1 MQYDVVVIG
10 GGPAGMMAAGRS
22 AECGARV
29 LLLEKNATLGKK
41 LLITGGG
48 RSNVTN
54 AEFDRTRFLV
64 KFKEN
69 AKFLFSPFTQFG
81 VEETLDFFHTRGMP
95 TKVEAENRVFPI
107 SDTAQSVWDVLVA
120 YMAEGGV
127 TVRSLAPVTGFAVR
141 DKAIVGI
148 MLADDMVIEA
158 KRYILATGGKS
169 RPETGSTGD
178 GFVWLAQIGHTIME
192 SAAALVPVAIREE
205 WVRAL
210 SGVSVADVKLTVLQ
224 NNKKQVSRRGKILF
238 THFGI
243 SGPLVL
249 NMSKDIGESPKYGM
263 VEIALDF
270 YPSLDAGAVDR
281 KVQAI
286 FMENQNKQIK
296 NGLDGL
302 MTTLLASALI
312 RLSNIDPEKPVHSVT
327 REERLILVRLLKDTR
342 MTVQGLL
349 GVEKAVVTSGGVALP
364 EIDFKT
370 MQSRLHPN
378 LHIVG
383 DLLNIDRPSGGY
395 SLQLCFTTGYVAG
408 TAVGTGSQNA

>member
-54 AEFDRTRFLV
+54 AEFDRTRFLA

-210 SGVSVADVKLTVLQ
+210 SGVSAADVKLTVLQ

-249 NMSKDIGESPKYGM
+249 NMSKDIGESLKYGM

-327 REERLILVRLLKDTR
+327 REERLVLVRLLKDMR

-378 LHIVG
+378 LYIVG

-408 TAVGTGSQNA
+408 TVAGKGSQNA